1 MKKAQKIYNAII
13 IAVACYFLGRILTSL
28 ILGI

>member
-13 IAVACYFLGRILTSL
+13 IAVGCYFLGRILVTI
-28 ILGI
+28 ILKV